1 MNASKVTTPADRWR
15 LGLHVKNPGPI
26 SLPSWSVFDQAKA
39 LSFLLSS
46 FSFLLFYNSQQSC
59 LVLS

>member
-1 MNASKVTTPADRWR
+1 MGIRQQHQNDLKHANKFV
-15 LGLHVKNPGPI
+15 NFPGPI

-46 FSFLLFYNSQQSC
+46 F
-59 LVLS
+59 